1 MNQYAYLIYTK
12 LWNDIKYFQMNQLN
26 IYNEIFDKLP
36 NELNKPETYLHIDEF
51 TYNSLSLSF

>member
-26 IYNEIFDKLP
+26 IYNEIFDTNGKP
-36 NELNKPETYLHIDEF
+36 NRLNKPDTYLHIDEF
-51 TYNSLSLSF
+51 TL